1 MMIYLDLFL
10 TSFFVAIMLTPLIR
24 KLALKHNIVDH
35 PGVRK
40 IHQKLI
46 PRLGGL
52 AIFGGFVF
60 ALLLISQ
67 LHGLVLDNN
76 IFTVLLGG
84 LAVVLLGLIDDI
96 IGLKAPVKLFFEIL
110 IAVVV
115 VWAGVKISFIYNPFT
130 LKIINIGFIGSFL
143 SVALILVLMNTI
155 NLIDG
160 LDGLA
165 SGVTVI
171 SALSLFIISLFLGQ
185 HYSAILLIALAGAT
199 VGFLKYNFNPASI
212 FMGDSGSL
220 FLGYIL
226 ATASILGVLKSSLV
240 ISLSIPI
247 LSLLLPIG
255 DTVFAIVRRVKNK
268 RHIFRADNEHI
279 HHKLL
284 FKGYSQRD
292 AVIVLYWTAALLNL
306 MAILISLTNGFWS
319 LFLMGIVVLIIVR
332 GFNKIKKYL
341 RD

>member
-1 MMIYLDLFL
+1 MVYLDIFL
-10 TSFFVAIMLTPLIR
+10 TAFFVSIMLTPFIR
-24 KLALKHNIVDH
+24 HVALRYNIVDQ

-40 IHQKLI
+40 IHQQQI

-52 AIFGGFVF
+52 AIFIGFIF
-60 ALLLISQ
+60 ALLFVSK
-67 LHGLVLDNN
+67 LHGTILDKN
-76 IFTVLLGG
+76 IITVMLGG
-84 LAVVLLGLIDDI
+84 LAVIVLGVIDDVL
-96 IGLKAPVKLFFEIL
+96 GLKAPVKLFIELI
-110 IAVVV
+110 IAVAVV
-115 VWAGVKISFIYNPFT
+115 SAGVKIGFVYNPVTF
-130 LKIINIGFIGSFL
+130 KIINVGLVGSVL
-143 SVALILVLMNTI
+143 SVALILILMNTI

-185 HYSAILLIALAGAT
+185 HYSSVLLIALAGAT

-220 FLGYIL
+220 FLGYVL

-240 ISLSIPI
+240 ISLAIPM
-247 LSLLLPIG
+247 LSLLVPIA
-255 DTVFAIVRRVKNK
+255 DTVFAIIRRVKNK

-279 HHKLL
+279 HHRLL
-284 FKGYSQRD
+284 FKGYSQRE
-292 AVIVLYWTAALLNL
+292 AVIVLYWTAALLNI
-306 MAILISLTNGFWS
+306 MAILLSLTNGILS
-319 LFLMGIVVLIIVR
+319 LFLIIIVVLIIIR
-332 GFNKIKKYL
+332 GFNKIKKHL